1 MPEGWGPP
9 QRHTLAP
16 CPARESLVSSLKSCF
31 YVMVTYA
38 QQMLLFRSRLGCGP
52 GALRDPLGRTSVVT
66 IFTPNLP
73 SARNGST
80 VPVRRQRPLPPRPQP
95 WPPPSALWLQVLH
108 KGGVL
113 RCLPFRDHPTSPS
126 ILSAGLGQG
135 HLSRCPSCSSGRPD
149 SHSVRLP
156 CFSLIRSSPPPPPP
170 PRRVLGVFPHRTI
183 VELITF

>member
-38 QQMLLFRSRLGCGP
+38 QQMLPFRSRLGCGP
-52 GALRDPLGRTSVVT
+52 GALRASTWSHERRHHFHPK
-66 IFTPNLP
+66 P
-73 SARNGST
+73 S
-80 VPVRRQRPLPPRPQP
+80 QRPQRKHRARQAPAPPAPRPQP

-113 RCLPFRDHPTSPS
+113 RCSPFRDRLTSPS
-126 ILSAGLGQG
+126 ILSTGLGQG

-149 SHSVRLP
+149 TSFRAFTMFFVDL
-156 CFSLIRSSPPPPPP
+156 FVPPPTTPKGTW
-170 PRRVLGVFPHRTI
+170 GVPTSDYC
-183 VELITF
+183 